1 MIAALKYSLQYIWML
16 KIYKCKRIYDI
27 SNNYISGETESE
39 YEEMDNYESYE
50 EVLYLDK
57 GNIAP

>member
-1 MIAALKYSLQYIWML
+1 ML